1 MSHEKGNLRVGL
13 TKENSFIVSREDT
26 ASFLGSGDVNVL
38 STPAMIAMME
48 NTARVLVQD
57 FLKPEDT
64 TVGISVNI
72 RHLKAA
78 PEGAK
83 IRVVAKLTSVE
94 GEKLVFDVDAYWK
107 DTKIG
112 TGKHERFI
120 VNKEWFLKR
129 LMSLLD
135 KSD

>member
-1 MSHEKGNLRVGL
+1 MSHENGTIRAGL
-13 TKENSFIVSREDT
+13 TKENFFIVSREDT

-48 NTARVLVQD
+48 NTARLLVQD

-72 RHLKAA
+72 KHLKAA

-83 IRVVAKLTSVE
+83 IRVVSKLTSIE
-94 GEKLVFDVDAYWK
+94 GKKLVFDVDAYWN
-107 DTKIG
+107 DIKIG

-120 VNKEWFLKR
+120 VNKERFLKR
-129 LMSLLD
+129 LMSLLGE
-135 KSD
+135 SN